1 MNPKIIFGKAF
12 FLGHNART
20 VKRASTNRRKRAYAQ
35 VFSPFFAARKCS
47 SRSLRNAFLTWQKQK
62 VSPLR

>member
-1 MNPKIIFGKAF
+1 VNGGRRLIVENAPMRNLPAL
-12 FLGHNART
+12 FLLL
-20 VKRASTNRRKRAYAQ
+20 ASR
-35 VFSPFFAARKCS
+35 S